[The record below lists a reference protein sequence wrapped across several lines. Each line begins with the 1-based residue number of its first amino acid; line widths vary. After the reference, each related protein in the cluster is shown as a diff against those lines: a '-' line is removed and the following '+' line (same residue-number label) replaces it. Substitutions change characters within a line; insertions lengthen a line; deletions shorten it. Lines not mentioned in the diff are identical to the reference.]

1 MPSTKKMRP
10 KTNPQHIAMT
20 LLEFPRLMT
29 RVGDKRLKHYS
40 VPAER
45 AYVDWIKRFI
55 WFYRKRHS
63 ADWNR

>member
-1 MPSTKKMRP
+1 M
-10 KTNPQHIAMT
+10 I
-20 LLEFPRLMT
+20 LLEFPRLLT
-29 RVGDKRLKHYS
+29 RVRDKRLKHYS